1 MVRGLFNDSRS
12 VFGCLVFF
20 AESSLGGICQQGK
33 APDSQIGR
41 KITCVLMQVIPCT
54 LTVLFQSHSQ
64 SINETFTEFGND
76 GLVRRLAKQRIERG
90 QQTARRVLS
99 QR

>member
-1 MVRGLFNDSRS
+1 
-12 VFGCLVFF
+12 
-20 AESSLGGICQQGK
+20 
-33 APDSQIGR
+33 
-41 KITCVLMQVIPCT
+41 MQVIPCT

-90 QQTARRVLS
+90 QKDDQSPSCAIRHKSISLAVTLAKQWWS
-99 QR
+99 NY